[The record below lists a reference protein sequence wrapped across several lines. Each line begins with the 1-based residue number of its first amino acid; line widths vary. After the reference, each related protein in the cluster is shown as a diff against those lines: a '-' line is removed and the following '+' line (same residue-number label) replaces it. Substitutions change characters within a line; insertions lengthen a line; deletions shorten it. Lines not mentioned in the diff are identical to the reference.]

1 MRNTFQVLLGLTLV
15 FGLGLGMAFA
25 GGAFYGR
32 RTTKAVAAPVATT
45 AAGGGAGATFGGAGG
60 GGGGAGGTGGQG
72 GGAAAGAQGT
82 AAAGQGGGQAAAG
95 GAGRGGAIGVIEK
108 VEGNTLTLRTQQG
121 TATVTLAAD
130 TSVMQTTAAQAADLK
145 QGQTVTVAGTAD
157 AEGKIA
163 ARTVTISA
171 QQRP

>member
-1 MRNTFQVLLGLTLV
+1 MRNTFQILLGLTLV

-32 RTTKAVAAPVATT
+32 RTSKAVAAPVATT
-45 AAGGGAGATFGGAGG
+45 APGTGVAALGAAGG
-60 GGGGAGGTGGQG
+60 GGGSQGAST
-72 GGAAAGAQGT
+72 AAGAQGT
-82 AAAGQGGGQAAAG
+82 AAAGQSGGQAQAAAAG
-95 GAGRGGAIGVIEK
+95 GAARGGAIGVIEK

-121 TATVTLAAD
+121 TTTVTLAPD
-130 TSVMQTTAAQAADLK
+130 TVVQQTTAAQVTDLK
-145 QGQTVTVAGTAD
+145 QGQTVTVAGTPD

-171 QQRP
+171 QQQQRP